1 MAGVSKITLVGNLG
15 RDPETRYTPNGR
27 MNVQFTMA
35 VTRRRPDGSG
45 NFQESTNWFRVTGW
59 GRLAETLDK
68 LTQQGALTK
77 GKQVLV
83 IGNFEARDYVG
94 NDGQQRY
101 SLDVN
106 ADDIQLLGSRG
117 DAGGGEFGG
126 PVGQGRSESYG
137 SDDVSMDD
145 VPF

>member
-1 MAGVSKITLVGNLG
+1 MANLSKITLVGTLG
-15 RDPETRYTPNGR
+15 RDPETRYPPNGV
-27 MNVQFTMA
+27 MNVTFTMA
-35 VTRRRPDGSG
+35 VNRRRPDGSG
-45 NFQESTNWFRVTGW
+45 GFQESTNWFRVTGW
-59 GRLAETLDK
+59 RRLAETVDK

-106 ADDIQLLGSRG
+106 ADEIQLLGPRSDSG
-117 DAGGGEFGG
+117 SGEFGG
-126 PVGQGRSESYG
+126 PVGSGRSESYG